1 MAHGQWEVERVWICC
16 KAVWIVQSSGHEYMD
31 TTQVYSHANMQLK
44 EQALAKTD
52 PFTGPS
58 RRFRPSDQLLTFL
71 QSL

>member
-1 MAHGQWEVERVWICC
+1 
-16 KAVWIVQSSGHEYMD
+16 MD